1 MDETK
6 KKVKATDIL
15 PFLSSIGKEEI
26 KIAQELMLILD
37 NLAAE
42 FDENLKAENILIWWL
57 VRNETARS

>member
-1 MDETK
+1 MGKTK

-15 PFLSSIGKEEI
+15 PFLASIGKEEI

-42 FDENLKAENILIWWL
+42 LDENLKAENILIWWL